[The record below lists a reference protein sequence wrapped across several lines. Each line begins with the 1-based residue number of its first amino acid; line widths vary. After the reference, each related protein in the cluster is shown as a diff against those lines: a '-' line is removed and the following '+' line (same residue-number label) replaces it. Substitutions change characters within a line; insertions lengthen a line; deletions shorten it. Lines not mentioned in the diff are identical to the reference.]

1 MPEEKVRSCYSP
13 MDAGYDAKVI
23 SGFIESRGRVPVI
36 DPNKR
41 KKNERPPPDP
51 AKKERYN
58 FRTGVER
65 ANGYLKD
72 SLLPAK
78 IFVKGITKISFVLMG
93 AVVCL
98 AALRTLQHFIL

>member
-1 MPEEKVRSCYSP
+1 
-13 MDAGYDAKVI
+13 MDAGYDAKVTHD
-23 SGFIESRGRVPVI
+23 FIQSHGRVPSI

-41 KKNERPPPDP
+41 KHNERPPLDP

-58 FRTGVER
+58 FRSGVER

-78 IFVKGITKISFVLMG
+78 LLVKGFTKISFVLMG
-93 AVVCL
+93 AVICL
-98 AALRTLQHFIL
+98 VALHTLHHFIL